1 MPDDDVPTPP
11 SLASRVAGIERA
23 LAHAGL
29 NARPVAVLD
38 LDAFTRNATAMAE
51 RAGGTPIRVASKS
64 LRVRRALEHAL
75 RQPGYAGVLAFTLP
89 EALWL
94 ASHGYRDIVVGYPT
108 ADRAALAALA
118 ADDEARAAITLMVD
132 SPDQLDLAD
141 AAAPGHQPLRIAL
154 ELDAAYSPR
163 LPGGRGPRFG
173 ALRSPLATPMAVAG
187 LARHALRRGGFEV
200 VGLMAYEAQ
209 IAGVGDAGRSARAA
223 VIRAMRKASATELA
237 ERRARTV
244 ELVSQAADLEFVN
257 GGGTGS
263 LETTSREPAV
273 TEVAAGSGLIGPALF
288 DGYTSF
294 RPEPALLLGFDAVRR
309 PRPGVVTILGGG
321 WAASGAPGADR
332 LPAVAWPE
340 GLTYAPDEGA
350 GEVQTPLRGSA
361 ADALDVGHT
370 VWLRHAKAGEPAER
384 VNSYAVVAGGEV
396 IQEWPTYRGEG
407 KAFL

>member
-75 RQPGYAGVLAFTLP
+75 NQPGYAGVLAFTLP

-141 AAAPGHQPLRIAL
+141 AAAPATNPCASRSNSTPPTPP
-154 ELDAAYSPR
+154 AYP
-163 LPGGRGPRFG
+163 
-173 ALRSPLATPMAVAG
+173 AG
-187 LARHALRRGGFEV
+187 
-200 VGLMAYEAQ
+200 
-209 IAGVGDAGRSARAA
+209 AGRDSARSAP
-223 VIRAMRKASATELA
+223 RWPRRWPWQAS
-237 ERRARTV
+237 RGMPC
-244 ELVSQAADLEFVN
+244 
-257 GGGTGS
+257 GG
-263 LETTSREPAV
+263 
-273 TEVAAGSGLIGPALF
+273 
-288 DGYTSF
+288 
-294 RPEPALLLGFDAVRR
+294 
-309 PRPGVVTILGGG
+309 
-321 WAASGAPGADR
+321 AASRWWG
-332 LPAVAWPE
+332 
-340 GLTYAPDEGA
+340 
-350 GEVQTPLRGSA
+350 
-361 ADALDVGHT
+361 
-370 VWLRHAKAGEPAER
+370 
-384 VNSYAVVAGGEV
+384 
-396 IQEWPTYRGEG
+396 
-407 KAFL
+407 

>member
-1 MPDDDVPTPP
+1 
-11 SLASRVAGIERA
+11 
-23 LAHAGL
+23 
-29 NARPVAVLD
+29 
-38 LDAFTRNATAMAE
+38 
-51 RAGGTPIRVASKS
+51 
-64 LRVRRALEHAL
+64 
-75 RQPGYAGVLAFTLP
+75 
-89 EALWL
+89 
-94 ASHGYRDIVVGYPT
+94 
-108 ADRAALAALA
+108 
-118 ADDEARAAITLMVD
+118 
-132 SPDQLDLAD
+132 
-141 AAAPGHQPLRIAL
+141 
-154 ELDAAYSPR
+154 
-163 LPGGRGPRFG
+163 
-173 ALRSPLATPMAVAG
+173 
-187 LARHALRRGGFEV
+187 
-200 VGLMAYEAQ
+200 
-209 IAGVGDAGRSARAA
+209 
-223 VIRAMRKASATELA
+223 MRKASATELA